1 MKKDVVI
8 GLGEI
13 GLPIY
18 KIISK
23 HFPVEGID
31 INPIL
36 NKEKLTEYDKATL
49 SFAISKSFE
58 DQKNYEKSSKFFIE
72 ANDIQKK
79 NTQKLFNQ

>member
-23 HFPVEGID
+23 YFPVEGID
-31 INPIL
+31 IDPIL
-36 NKEKLTEYDKATL
+36 N
-49 SFAISKSFE
+49 
-58 DQKNYEKSSKFFIE
+58 
-72 ANDIQKK
+72 
-79 NTQKLFNQ
+79 

>member
-18 KIISK
+18 KILSK

-31 INPIL
+31 IDPIL
-36 NKEKLTEYDKATL
+36 NKEKPLNSEESFKKEQKPDTRKIINIDLSDEEIDKHREYVNKITNP
-49 SFAISKSFE
+49 IWE
-58 DQKNYEKSSKFFIE
+58 GE
-72 ANDIQKK
+72 
-79 NTQKLFNQ
+79 

>member
-18 KIISK
+18 KTISK

-36 NKEKLTEYDKATL
+36 NKFKKQNEIKLVVDVDPI
-49 SFAISKSFE
+49 SF
-58 DQKNYEKSSKFFIE
+58 N
-72 ANDIQKK
+72 
-79 NTQKLFNQ
+79 